1 MITPVKYAVE
11 TNQVKVT
18 RGQTSILR
26 GVSCAIRPG
35 TCAVILGPNGSGK
48 TTLTRTL
55 TGQMF
60 VTSGTVTVL
69 GETIGRT
76 DIRKLRQRIGIVN
89 PTAGYAGM
97 STVDDELSAHDA
109 VLTGYFGTIG
119 LYDNVTNE
127 QHEHADH
134 VLEQVGLVHR
144 RDLRFSL
151 LSSGEQRRC
160 LIARALVHRPELL
173 ILDEPTG
180 GMDVAGRE
188 HVLAT
193 IDQIMQRPDPPTVLF
208 ITHHV
213 EELPPR
219 TDHVMLMRDGMIT
232 AAGRPDTIITPEHL
246 TQLYG
251 CKVYVRQQHGRF
263 WLEVLPEAWLDLV
276 QGEDTK
282 R

>member
-1 MITPVKYAVE
+1 MITPVNYAVE
-11 TNQVKVT
+11 TNDVTIT
-18 RGQTSILR
+18 RGQTPILR

-35 TCAVILGPNGSGK
+35 TCAAILGPNGSGK
-48 TTLTRTL
+48 TTFTRTL

-60 VTSGTVTVL
+60 VTSGAVTVL

-97 STVDDELSAHDA
+97 STVDDELSARDA

-119 LYDNVTNE
+119 LYDQVTVE
-127 QHEHADH
+127 QHDHADH
-134 VLEQVGLVHR
+134 VLAQVGLSHR

-193 IDQIMQRPDPPTVLF
+193 IDQIMQQPDPPTVLF

-232 AAGRPDTIITPEHL
+232 AAGRPDQIITPEHL

-251 CKVYVRQQHGRF
+251 CKVYVRQHHGRF
-263 WLEVLPEAWLDLV
+263 WLEVLPEAWLDLI